1 MREKGAGR
9 REEATGT
16 RRAAKI
22 SAVTQADP
30 LAEMMTAW
38 KKASDEFMSAWAQT
52 LEQNKGTDE
61 HEKTVQQLRDTYL
74 GTQANLAEA
83 RKRFAEPAIEM
94 AGGVPLSEFRRL
106 MDQVQTILGRLDH
119 IDDQL
124 AAIRTGKKPGRKKKK
139 ADAES

>member
-1 MREKGAGR
+1 M
-9 REEATGT
+9 
-16 RRAAKI
+16 
-22 SAVTQADP
+22 TQADP

-38 KKASDEFMSAWAQT
+38 KKASDEFMGAWAQT

-83 RKRFAEPAIEM
+83 RKRFSEPAIEM

-139 ADAES
+139 AESES